1 LSGEAY
7 RVHSLYKAKDF
18 DRSGTQMPEDVM
30 QTFPAG
36 SIPEDQ
42 LVALRKKHNFEV
54 HEGLGRREAFA
65 ILEEVTC

>member
-1 LSGEAY
+1 
-7 RVHSLYKAKDF
+7 
-18 DRSGTQMPEDVM
+18 MPEDVM